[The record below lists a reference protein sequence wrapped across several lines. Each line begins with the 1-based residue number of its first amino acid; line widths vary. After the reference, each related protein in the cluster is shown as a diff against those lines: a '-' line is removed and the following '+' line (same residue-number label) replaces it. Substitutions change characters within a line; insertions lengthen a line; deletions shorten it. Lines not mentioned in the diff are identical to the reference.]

1 MLIVM
6 KTSVTVLQRMSIDG
20 DILPY
25 TFQRKCK
32 KATLIFKW
40 AAYQGHM
47 KNYILEVDVTIILAS
62 THSSLF
68 KIIQTQI

>member
-6 KTSVTVLQRMSIDG
+6 KTSVTVLQRMSMDG
-20 DILPY
+20 DILSY
-25 TFQRKCK
+25 TCQGRCNKT
-32 KATLIFKW
+32 ALIFKW
-40 AAYQGHM
+40 AAYQGHI